1 MNLDEFKLCYYN
13 VRHLANGEWE
23 EECKSCPVCKYEETK
38 DCDDKT
44 IVELICD
51 DKIIKLFQ
59 LIDKSGDGKL
69 AASELENWVDFLTT
83 CRTRPPRFD
92 F

>member
-1 MNLDEFKLCYYN
+1 MSVGK
-13 VRHLANGEWE
+13 WE
-23 EECKSCPVCKYEETK
+23 EECNSCPECEYETPE

-44 IVELICD
+44 IVELTCD

-69 AASELENWVDFLTT
+69 AASELKNWVDFLTT
-83 CRTRPPRFD
+83 CGPRLPHFD